1 MREVYSKALGRNVSA
16 IGFGCASLG
25 SRISPSG
32 GRRAVDMALEYGV
45 TWFDV
50 APSYGDGQAE
60 ELLGSCLRGRRDRVV
75 ICTKV
80 GIPRPRLSVSKR
92 LLRPLARTVVS
103 RVPAAR
109 SVVRRAHMLPARTT
123 IHPDLIESSLLQSL
137 RSLRTD
143 HVDVLALH
151 EPTPEEAADK
161 RIFDVLERLLDRGLI
176 RAICVAGPPDSII
189 ASVSRRLHVDYA
201 QFRDA
206 PHNGVAIR
214 LRSELPRDYR
224 PQFVTHGVF
233 GTENSNEISMLSSRA
248 SETLKFWLQ
257 EYDPHATELVADL
270 LLHFA
275 FSNNPDGVVIT
286 SMFNAWHIDHNCS
299 LAAKRPTADLAAK
312 VYSLLKNRYI

>member
-1 MREVYSKALGRNVSA
+1 
-16 IGFGCASLG
+16 
-25 SRISPSG
+25 
-32 GRRAVDMALEYGV
+32 MALEYGV

-60 ELLGSCLRGRRDRVV
+60 ELLGNCLRCQRDRVV

-80 GIPRPRLSVSKR
+80 GIARPRLSVSKR

-103 RVPAAR
+103 TIPAAR
-109 SVVRRAHMLPARTT
+109 SILRRAHRLPRTV
-123 IHPDLIESSLLQSL
+123 IHPEMIEASVLQSL

-176 RAICVAGPPDSII
+176 RAISVAGRPDSII
-189 ASVSRRLHVDYA
+189 ASVSRRLRVDYA
-201 QFRDA
+201 QFQDA
-206 PHNGVAIR
+206 PNSGVAIR
-214 LRSELPRDYR
+214 LRSELPRENG
-224 PQFVTHGVF
+224 PQFVTHSVF
-233 GTENSNEISMLSSRA
+233 GTESWNEISMLSSRA
-248 SETLKFWLQ
+248 SETLQAWLR
-257 EYDPHATELVADL
+257 EYDPHATEFAADL

-286 SMFNAWHIDHNCS
+286 SMFSASHVEHNCT
-299 LAAKRPTADLAAK
+299 LAAKSPTPELAAK
-312 VYSLLKNRYI
+312 VHSLVQNR

>member
-1 MREVYSKALGRNVSA
+1 MRQVYSRALGRTVSA

-25 SRISPSG
+25 SRISSRR
-32 GRRAVDMALEYGV
+32 GRRAVDMALEHGV

-60 ELLGSCLRGRRDRVV
+60 ELLGSCLRGQRDRVA

-80 GIPRPRLSVSKR
+80 GIPRPSLPMSKR

-103 RVPAAR
+103 SIPFAR
-109 SVVRRAHMLPARTT
+109 AVARRAHRLPPRPA
-123 IHPDLIESSLLQSL
+123 IDPDLIEASLLQSL

-151 EPTPEEAADK
+151 EPSPEEAADK

-176 RAICVAGPPDSII
+176 RAISVAGPPESII
-189 ASVSRRLHVDYA
+189 ASVSRRLRVDYA
-201 QFRDA
+201 QFQDA
-206 PHNGVAIR
+206 PHSGVAVR
-214 LRSELPRDYR
+214 LRSELPRDTR

-233 GTENSNEISMLSSRA
+233 GTENLNEISMLSSRA

-257 EYDPHATELVADL
+257 ECDPHSTELVADL

-286 SMFNAWHIDHNCS
+286 SMFSASHIERNCS
-299 LAAKRPTADLAAK
+299 LAAKSPTPELAAK
-312 VYSLLKNRYI
+312 VHSLLKNG

>member
-1 MREVYSKALGRNVSA
+1 MRQVYSKALGRNVSA

-32 GRRAVDMALEYGV
+32 GCRAIEMALEYGV
-45 TWFDV
+45 RWFDV

-60 ELLGSCLRGRRDRVV
+60 ELLGSCLQGQRDRVV

-80 GIPRPRLSVSKR
+80 GIARPSLSLSQR

-103 RVPAAR
+103 GIPAAR
-109 SVVRRAHMLPARTT
+109 SVVRHAHKFPRRTA
-123 IHPDLIESSLLQSL
+123 IHPDLIEASLLQSL

-176 RAICVAGPPDSII
+176 RAISVAGRPDSII
-189 ASVSRRLHVDYA
+189 ASVSRRLRVDYA
-201 QFRDA
+201 QFQDA
-206 PHNGVAIR
+206 PHNGVAAR
-214 LRSELPRDYR
+214 LRSELPSDRR

-257 EYDPHATELVADL
+257 EYDPNATEIVADL

-286 SMFNAWHIDHNCS
+286 SMFSAQHIEHNCS
-299 LAAKRPTADLAAK
+299 LAAKSPTPELAAK
-312 VYSLLKNRYI
+312 ISALLKNR

>member
-1 MREVYSKALGRNVSA
+1 MRQVYSKALGRNVSA

-32 GRRAVDMALEYGV
+32 GRRAVEMALEYGV

-60 ELLGSCLRGRRDRVV
+60 ELLGSCLRSQRDRVV

-80 GIPRPRLSVSKR
+80 GIARPSLPVSKR
-92 LLRPLARTVVS
+92 LLRPLVRTVVS
-103 RVPAAR
+103 SIPAAR
-109 SVVRRAHMLPARTT
+109 SVVRRAHRLPPRSA
-123 IHPDLIESSLLQSL
+123 IDPDLIEASVLQSL

-143 HVDVLALH
+143 YVDVLALH

-161 RIFDVLERLLDRGLI
+161 RIFDVLERLLESGVI
-176 RAICVAGPPDSII
+176 RAISVAGRPDSII
-189 ASVSRRLHVDYA
+189 ASVSRRFRVDYA
-201 QFRDA
+201 QFQDA
-206 PHNGVAIR
+206 PHTGVAIR
-214 LRSELPRDYR
+214 LRSELPRDRR

-233 GTENSNEISMLSSRA
+233 GTENSNEISMLSSRT
-248 SETLKFWLQ
+248 SEILKFWLQ

-286 SMFNAWHIDHNCS
+286 SMFSAWHIERNCS
-299 LAAKRPTADLAAK
+299 LAAKSPTPELAAN
-312 VYSLLKNRYI
+312 VYSLLKNR

>member
-1 MREVYSKALGRNVSA
+1 
-16 IGFGCASLG
+16 
-25 SRISPSG
+25 
-32 GRRAVDMALEYGV
+32 MALEHGV

-60 ELLGSCLRGRRDRVV
+60 ELLGSCLRGQRDRVA

-80 GIPRPRLSVSKR
+80 GIPRPSLPMSKR

-103 RVPAAR
+103 SIPFAR
-109 SVVRRAHMLPARTT
+109 AVARRAHRLPPRPA
-123 IHPDLIESSLLQSL
+123 IDPDLIEASLLQSL

-151 EPTPEEAADK
+151 EPSPEEAADK

-176 RAICVAGPPDSII
+176 RAISVAGPPESII
-189 ASVSRRLHVDYA
+189 ASVSRRLRVDYA
-201 QFRDA
+201 QFQDA
-206 PHNGVAIR
+206 PHNGVAVR
-214 LRSELPRDYR
+214 LRSELPRDTR

-233 GTENSNEISMLSSRA
+233 GTENLNEISMLSSRA

-257 EYDPHATELVADL
+257 ECDPHSTELVADL

-286 SMFNAWHIDHNCS
+286 SMFSASHIERNCS
-299 LAAKRPTADLAAK
+299 LAAKSPTPELAAK
-312 VYSLLKNRYI
+312 VHSLLKNG

>member
-25 SRISPSG
+25 SRISPGG
-32 GRRAVDMALEYGV
+32 GRRAIDMALEYGV

-60 ELLGSCLRGRRDRVV
+60 ELLGSCLRRQRDRVV

-80 GIPRPRLSVSKR
+80 GIARPSLSVSQR

-103 RVPAAR
+103 TIPAAR
-109 SVVRRAHMLPARTT
+109 SVLSRAHRLLPRTA
-123 IHPDLIESSLLQSL
+123 IDPEMIEASVLQSL

-151 EPTPEEAADK
+151 EPTPEEATDK
-161 RIFDVLERLLDRGLI
+161 RIFDVLERLLDRGFI
-176 RAICVAGPPDSII
+176 RAISVAGRPDSII
-189 ASVSRRLHVDYA
+189 ASVSRSLRVDYA
-201 QFRDA
+201 QFRDG

-214 LRSELPRDYR
+214 LRAELPRESR
-224 PQFVTHGVF
+224 PQFVTHGAF
-233 GTENSNEISMLSSRA
+233 GTKNWNEISMLSSRA
-248 SETLKFWLQ
+248 SETLKCGL
-257 EYDPHATELVADL
+257 EGHDPHATELAADL

-286 SMFNAWHIDHNCS
+286 SMFSASHVEHNCS
-299 LAAKRPTADLAAK
+299 LAAKSPAPELAAK
-312 VYSLLKNRYI
+312 VHSLLKSK

>member
-1 MREVYSKALGRNVSA
+1 MRQVYSRALGRNVSA

-25 SRISPSG
+25 SRISPRH

-60 ELLGSCLRGRRDRVV
+60 ELLGSCLRGQRGRVV

-80 GIPRPRLSVSKR
+80 GIPRPSLPVSKR

-103 RVPAAR
+103 SIPAAR
-109 SVVRRAHMLPARTT
+109 WLVRRAHRLPPRTA
-123 IHPDLIESSLLQSL
+123 IDPNLIEASLLQSL
-137 RSLRTD
+137 QSLRTD

-176 RAICVAGPPDSII
+176 RAISVAGPPDSII
-189 ASVSRRLHVDYA
+189 ASVSRSLRVDYA
-201 QFRDA
+201 QFQDA
-206 PHNGVAIR
+206 PHNGVAVR
-214 LRSELPRDYR
+214 LRSELARDRR

-233 GTENSNEISMLSSRA
+233 GTENSNEISMLLSRA
-248 SETLKFWLQ
+248 SETLHGWPQ
-257 EYDPHATELVADL
+257 ESDPHATELADL

-286 SMFNAWHIDHNCS
+286 SMFSASHIERNCS
-299 LAAKRPTADLAAK
+299 LAAKSPTPELATE
-312 VYSLLKNRYI
+312 VHSLLKNG